1 MALETAA
8 SRPGNSVT
16 KKSYTSP
23 FFAEEIS
30 NTNSEYWLAR
40 RKLAASVRELI
51 ETATIS
57 DVQPGDAEA
66 ISEELKSISARL
78 RQNRQLRGIVSY
90 ARAYGSFPVA
100 NHEIL
105 CVGGASHPMA
115 PGLQTWNDGEN
126 VRGSVQ
132 FDWAY
137 EGPPDHVHGGWVAAV
152 LDHFMGMAQMRSGA
166 PGMTGGLDVRYVK
179 PTPIGK
185 KLDLVA
191 TFERIGSRKNRVTAE
206 LSCEGETTAR
216 ADAVFVQPKS
226 AIFTD
231 GMDGIDT
238 PKSAD

>member
-1 MALETAA
+1 VL
-8 SRPGNSVT
+8 T
-16 KKSYTSP
+16 KAVPQSGDIPMTGKSYTSP

-40 RKLAASVRELI
+40 RKLAGAVRELI

-57 DVQPGDAEA
+57 DVPPGEAEA
-66 ISEELKSISARL
+66 ISEELQSISARL
-78 RQNRQLRGIVSY
+78 RKNRQLRGIIAY
-90 ARAYGSFPVA
+90 AKAHGSFPVA

-105 CVGGASHPMA
+105 CVGGASHPIA
-115 PGLQTWNDGEN
+115 PGLRAWDDGDV

-185 KLDLVA
+185 KLDLIA
-191 TFERIGSRKNRVTAE
+191 TFERISTRKNRVSAE
-206 LSCEGETTAR
+206 ISCEGETTAT
-216 ADAVFVQPKS
+216 AEAVFVQPKS

-231 GMDGIDT
+231 GLDGVDT
-238 PKSAD
+238 LNASG